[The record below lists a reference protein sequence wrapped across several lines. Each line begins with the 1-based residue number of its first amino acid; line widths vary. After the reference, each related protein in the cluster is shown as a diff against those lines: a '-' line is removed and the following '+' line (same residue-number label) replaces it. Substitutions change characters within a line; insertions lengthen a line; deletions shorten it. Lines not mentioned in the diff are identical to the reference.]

1 MSSPADIGA
10 GEASSSSNTHGRL
23 VIPTQEE
30 LDTLPHI
37 VAKLPWTSYL
47 LCIMDFAERA
57 SFWGFR
63 NIFQNFIRAP
73 LPAGGNG
80 AGAPPRGTQQTAGAL
95 GLGTVVASAM
105 IDAFGILA
113 YGFPVLGGWVA
124 DVYLGRFRTMYI
136 GAVVMGAACI
146 ILVVSSVPAV
156 LATGHAVWPFAIGM
170 YSLCLGTGVL
180 KASVSPAILD
190 QSPHKR
196 YHVVT
201 LKNGERAIVDPERTT
216 SRMMTWM
223 FLALQFG
230 GLMGIPT
237 SYLAR
242 YVGFWAAYLLPTIVW
257 LSVPGILLWINTKP
271 LVKVPPGGSDLG
283 NVVRVH
289 LLCLRRAG
297 LRGIGRSGFYA
308 HAKPSV
314 LAAAGDAQAAA
325 VPWDDRFVD
334 EVRRTMQACAVFCF
348 IPMAMINNGGLGA
361 AANAQS
367 ASLTSNGV
375 PNDLLDNLNPI
386 TTITTTFAMSYIIVP
401 QLRKLGIKFGPVRSI
416 FVGSLFATV
425 GSSSYA
431 IIQHYVYQTSPC
443 GYSASTCTEGTGV
456 SPLSLWLVAIPVV
469 TCAPAEPL
477 IYVPAFSLA
486 YARSPPNMK
495 GLVMGLSL
503 FTLSVAQL
511 ASLIFAGLVHD
522 PNLVWVFAVP
532 PIIGFFVAMAFWYLF
547 RHLDDEEFYL
557 GEKHTDDQNGSEP
570 YEVGGG
576 PEVTEK
582 QVGNVVVK
590 T

>member
-1 MSSPADIGA
+1 MRSEDGNPAEGNRPLD
-10 GEASSSSNTHGRL
+10 EHGL

-37 VAKLPWTSYL
+37 TAKLPWTSYL

-57 SFWGFR
+57 SFWGFK
-63 NIFQNFIRAP
+63 NVFSNFIRAP

-80 AGAPPRGTQQTAGAL
+80 AGAPARGTQQTAGAL
-95 GLGTVVASAM
+95 GLGTVTASAM
-105 IDAFGILA
+105 LDAFGILA

-124 DVYLGRFRTMYI
+124 DVYLGRFKTMYI
-136 GAVVMGAACI
+136 GSVIMGIACI
-146 ILVVSSVPAV
+146 ILIVSSIPSV
-156 LATGHAVWPFAIGM
+156 LATGNAIWPFAIGM

-201 LKNGERAIVDPERTT
+201 QPSGEKVIVDPERTT
-216 SRMMTWM
+216 SRMMMWM

-242 YVGFWAAYLLPTIVW
+242 YVGFWAAFLLPTIVW
-257 LSVPGILLWINTKP
+257 LSVPGILAWINTMP
-271 LVKVPPGGSDLG
+271 LVKVPPGGSDFG
-283 NVVRVH
+283 NVIRVH
-289 LLCLRRAG
+289 MLCLRKVG
-297 LRGIGRSGFYA
+297 LRGLGRAGFYS

-314 LAAAGDAQAAA
+314 LAASGDTRV

-334 EVRRTMQACAVFCF
+334 EVKRTMQACVIFCF
-348 IPMAMINNGGLGA
+348 IPLPMINNGGLGA

-386 TTITTTFAMSYIIVP
+386 TTITTTFAMSYIITP
-401 QLRKLGIKFGPVRSI
+401 QLRKMGIKFGPVKSI
-416 FVGSLFATV
+416 FAGSLFASI
-425 GSSSYA
+425 GSASYA
-431 IIQHYVYQTSPC
+431 IIQHYIYQTSPC

-456 SPLSLWLVAIPVV
+456 SPLSLWLYAIPVV

-477 IYVPAFSLA
+477 LFVPAFSLA

-503 FTLSVAQL
+503 FTLSVSQL
-511 ASLIFAGLVHD
+511 ISLMFAGLVHD
-522 PNLVWVFAVP
+522 PNLIWVFAVP
-532 PIIGFFVAMAFWYLF
+532 SIIGFVVSLVFWFSF
-547 RHLDDEEFYL
+547 RHMDDEEFYL
-557 GEKHTDDQNGSEP
+557 GEKDFGERDSSEICETP
-570 YEVGGG
+570 SVGAN
-576 PEVTEK
+576 EK
-582 QVGNVVVK
+582 QAAPVTVRG
-590 T
+590 